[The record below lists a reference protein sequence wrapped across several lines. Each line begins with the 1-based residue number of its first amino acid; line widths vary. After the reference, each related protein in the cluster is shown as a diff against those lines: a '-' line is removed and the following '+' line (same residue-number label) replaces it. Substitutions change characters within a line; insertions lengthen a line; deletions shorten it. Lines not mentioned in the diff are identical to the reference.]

1 MWRHIV
7 IRLLLCPVLLWAIY
21 TITFLMVVT
30 VPGNPFVGQSE
41 RNISPEV
48 QRAIE
53 ARYRADDNWDF
64 YQDYLTNLLGPVRY
78 VCGKGPVRPF
88 IDLGPSW
95 QYRDWTCNQIV
106 ATALPVSVALG
117 LTAMFLATVLGV
129 PIGVVSAV
137 KRNSWFDY
145 TSLGLAL
152 IGISLP
158 TFVTGTALLIFFA
171 VMLGWFPVGGWG
183 KLSQLWLPAIT
194 LSLPFMAYI
203 ARLTRL
209 GMLDVLESDYI
220 RTARSKGLDERRVI
234 WKHALK
240 NAFLPVLSFLGPA
253 TAAALTGSFIIESI
267 FNIPGL
273 GRHFVASVL
282 NRDRGMILAT
292 VLVFSAVIVI
302 FNLLVDLAYAVFD
315 PRIDVEMETT
325 KG

>member
-53 ARYRADDNWDF
+53 ARYKADNNWLF
-64 YQDYLTNLLGPVRY
+64 YWDYLSNLVNPIDFLQGHGPLV
-78 VCGKGPVRPF
+78 
-88 IDLGPSW
+88 DLGPSW

-106 ATALPVSVALG
+106 ATALPVSVGLG

-171 VMLGWFPVGGWG
+171 CMLGWFPVGGWG

-220 RTARSKGLDERRVI
+220 RTARAKGLDERRVI

-253 TAAALTGSFIIESI
+253 TAAALTGSFIIENI

-273 GRHFVASVL
+273 GQHFVACVL

-292 VLVFSAVIVI
+292 VLVYSAVIVI
-302 FNLLVDLAYAVFD
+302 FNLLVDVAYAVVD
-315 PRIDVEMETT
+315 PRIDVEIETT